1 MLMKILRRL
10 VLIAFWLFGGSTA
23 LLVFVNAFVDTIR
36 GKEEIDY
43 KSLALSVLILVGTYV
58 CHRLIVTWN
67 QPITPEKNAPPE

>member
-1 MLMKILRRL
+1 MIILRRL
-10 VLIAFWLFGGSTA
+10 VLIALWFTGGSAA

-43 KSLALSVLILVGTYV
+43 KSLGLSVIVLIGTYV

-67 QPITPEKNAPPE
+67 QTITPEKNAPPE